1 MQQTV
6 APTIEP
12 GTSPAVAT
20 PAPAAPVAV
29 TTFSILAF
37 LGLSHFLNDVIQS
50 LVPSIY
56 PMLKT
61 RLALD
66 FSQIGLITFT
76 FQGCASLLQPLIGL
90 LGDRKPRPWLL
101 PSGMIATLIGLLALS
116 RANNLSHLLV
126 AAGMVGLGSSVFH
139 PEASRVARL
148 ASGGRHG
155 LAQSMFQV
163 GGNAGSATGPLL
175 AAFIVLPFGQGSIA
189 WFSLVALLAILLLSR
204 VATWHAANRR
214 PRATRALATAQALPR
229 GRVVLAICVLFMLL
243 MSKFIYTTSLSSY
256 LTFYLIERFDVSVRD
271 AQLILFAYLAAMAVG
286 TLCGGPLGDR
296 IGRKYVI
303 WGSILGVLPFTLA
316 LPHVGL
322 TATVVLVVVIGLIIS
337 AAFAAIIV
345 YAQELV
351 PGRVGMIAG
360 VFFGLAFGIS
370 ALGAAALGALADA
383 RGIDFVYMVCG
394 FLPAIGLLA
403 VLLPRS
409 PRPANRFRVA
419 ATK

>member
-1 MQQTV
+1 MQQ
-6 APTIEP
+6 
-12 GTSPAVAT
+12 SAVPMT
-20 PAPAAPVAV
+20 EPAASTVTTTAAAT

-37 LGLSHFLNDVIQS
+37 LGMSHFLNDVIQS

-56 PMLKT
+56 PMLKS

-76 FQGCASLLQPLIGL
+76 FQGCASLLQPLIGM

-101 PSGMIATLIGLLALS
+101 PTGMIATLIGLLLLS
-116 RANNLSHLLV
+116 RANDLTQLLF

-163 GGNAGSATGPLL
+163 GGNAGSAAGPLL

-189 WFSLVALLAILLLSR
+189 WFSLIALLAILLLSR
-204 VATWHAANRR
+204 VAAWHAANRR
-214 PRATRALATAQALPR
+214 PRVVRTASSAPALPR
-229 GRVVLAICVLFMLL
+229 GKVVLSICILFMLL
-243 MSKFIYTTSLSSY
+243 MSKFIYVTSLSSY
-256 LTFYLIERFDVSVRD
+256 LTFYLIERFDVSVQS

-286 TLCGGPLGDR
+286 TLSGGPIGDR

-409 PRPANRFRVA
+409 PRPENQFRRGS
-419 ATK
+419 